1 MRKTFTFLFLI
12 IAIIGIILNVVGID
26 DIGLYIGFNPIL
38 NMLSS
43 SSLCT
48 FINRIPY
55 LWYILSILT
64 MTMYG
69 FVIDYM
75 RDRW

>member
-48 FINRIPY
+48 VINRIPY
-55 LWYILSILT
+55 LWYGLSILT
-64 MTMYG
+64 MMMYG
-69 FVIDYM
+69 LAIDYM
-75 RDRW
+75 RDKW